1 MRVRVLVKLVLVLLA
16 LFAGLLAYDCLA
28 MIIWDGS
35 FPLEVRIAGQGQREI
50 VRISTDTLMQRSGP
64 RICGPIRLGWN

>member
-1 MRVRVLVKLVLVLLA
+1 MRMRVRVLVKLVLVLLA

-35 FPLEVRIAGQGQREI
+35 FPLCRQE
-50 VRISTDTLMQRSGP
+50 
-64 RICGPIRLGWN
+64 